1 MNVSIVDVGRA
12 KLDVWTAAESRKWF
26 KKMLGPPFP
35 LRILSLVFFFSPG
48 IGIPFSLIRINIIYL
63 IQAQQLSH
71 RKNWGKQLSRIGT
84 GLSHPE
90 NSEHGIDFAKLDRHA
105 HI

>member
-35 LRILSLVFFFSPG
+35 PRILSLVFFFS
-48 IGIPFSLIRINIIYL
+48 R
-63 IQAQQLSH
+63 
-71 RKNWGKQLSRIGT
+71 
-84 GLSHPE
+84 
-90 NSEHGIDFAKLDRHA
+90 DRDP
-105 HI
+105 ILTDSN